1 MRDSDYGVIA
11 FENTHSAMTAERM
24 LTGLLDFILMPTP
37 REIAAGCGI
46 AMRLSLEA
54 VPEALA
60 QLDTAG
66 FDSSLRQAYRIIT
79 DDGAPRAE
87 ALPG

>member
-1 MRDSDYGVIA
+1 MRDSDYGIIA
-11 FENTHSAMTAERM
+11 FENTHSAMTAERV